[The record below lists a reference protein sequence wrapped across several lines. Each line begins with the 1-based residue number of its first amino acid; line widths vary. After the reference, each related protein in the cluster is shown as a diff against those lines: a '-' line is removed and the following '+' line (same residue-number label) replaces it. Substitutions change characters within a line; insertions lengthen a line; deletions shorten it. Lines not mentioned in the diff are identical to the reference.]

1 MISEKRL
8 GTETIVL
15 RPGKALD
22 NTNANE
28 MTEAICGAQ
37 AEGFKNIIVDMEEL
51 EFLSSA
57 GVGSILGT
65 VEISR
70 DMGGDIVLSGA
81 SEKIVHILEVLD
93 LCDYLTTKSRDEVA
107 RQYNMQE
114 VTW

>member
-8 GTETIVL
+8 GAETIVL
-15 RPGKALD
+15 KPGKVLD
-22 NTNANE
+22 NTNAHE

-37 AEGFKNIIVDMEEL
+37 GEGFKNIIVDMQEM

-65 VEISR
+65 VEVSR
-70 DMGGDIVLSGA
+70 DMGGDIILCGP

-93 LCDYLTTKSRDEVA
+93 LCDYLTIKPQGEVEA
-107 RQYNMQE
+107 QYHLQE
-114 VTW
+114 AK